1 MTISTAVGNLGII
14 NTAYFDM
21 PSGLGPTMGRV
32 VFMRGTLKFAFSGA
46 EGSNSKGPNDCTD
59 AFDDKGNVTFPGTGW
74 KWDDLEIDI
83 PTPPEWIH
91 LHQVIASVFFTKI
104 YNIEEAIYARWDIEF
119 EKGFQEG
126 VGIRLDCKVRVSDND
141 GWMCRAD
148 YHVVAMGDI
157 KLG

>member
-1 MTISTAVGNLGII
+1 
-14 NTAYFDM
+14 M
-21 PSGLGPTMGRV
+21 PSGLGPTMGRA

-46 EGSNSKGPNDCTD
+46 EGSNSQGPKDCTD

-91 LHQVIASVFFTKI
+91 VHQVIPSVFFTKI
-104 YNIEEAIYARWDIEF
+104 YNVSTAIYAGWDIEF
-119 EKGFQEG
+119 DHWSQKDGT
-126 VGIRLDCKVRVSDND
+126 ILLNCKVRVSDND

-148 YHVVAMGDI
+148 YHVDALGDI